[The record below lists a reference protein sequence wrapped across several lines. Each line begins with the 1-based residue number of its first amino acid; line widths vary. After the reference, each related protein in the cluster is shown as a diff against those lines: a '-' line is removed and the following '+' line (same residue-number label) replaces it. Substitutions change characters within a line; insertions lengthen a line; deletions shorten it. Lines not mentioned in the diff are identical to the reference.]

1 MNLAYRDIRHKLGRF
16 LLTCLGLSL
25 LLGTVLSMIGIYRG
39 LVDDALALVR
49 TPAADVWVVEAGTRG
64 PFAESSRLS
73 GETREAVARIAGVIA
88 AGSITYQSIE
98 AIQGGRKTR
107 IYVVGYEPGRLG
119 GPSQLI
125 DGRMIARSHFE
136 AVADRRSGLQVGDRL
151 PLGHDVFTI
160 VGVTDNQIA
169 SGGDPVVYM
178 TLLDSQKLQFDLE
191 PAAARQEQQRQLAA
205 GRAPI
210 VETDTVNAIVA
221 RVAPGVR
228 PEAVSEAIRRW
239 KHLSAMTQIEQENV
253 LVQSVVERAKRQI
266 GLFTGILLT
275 VSAVIIALII
285 YTMTMD
291 KLREIATLKLIGAP
305 DRTIIGLIVQQAL
318 AMGTIG
324 FLAGAALIATVKDH
338 FPRRVILEPQDGLML
353 AGAVLLVCVLASG
366 LGVRLALKTDPAT
379 ALGS

>member
-16 LLTCLGLSL
+16 LLTCVGLSL

-49 TPAADVWVVEAGTRG
+49 APAADVWVVEAGTRG

-73 GETREAVARIAGVIA
+73 GDTREAIARIAGVTA
-88 AGSITYQSIE
+88 AGSVTYQSIE
-98 AIQGGRKTR
+98 AIHRGRKMR
-107 IYVVGYEPGRLG
+107 VYVVGYEPGRLG
-119 GPSQLI
+119 GPSHLVA
-125 DGRMIARSHFE
+125 GRMIARSHFE
-136 AVADRRSGLQVGDRL
+136 AVADRRAGLAIGDRL
-151 PLGHDVFTI
+151 PLGRDSFTI
-160 VGVTDNQIA
+160 VGLTDDQIA
-169 SGGDPVVYM
+169 SGGDPVIYV

-191 PAAARQEQQRQLAA
+191 PASARQEEQRRIAA
-205 GRAPI
+205 GRTPG
-210 VETDTVNAIVA
+210 VETDTVNAVVA
-221 RVAPGVR
+221 KVGPGVR
-228 PEAVSEAIRRW
+228 PEAVADAVQRW
-239 KHLSAMTQIEQENV
+239 KHLSAMTQVEQEAI
-253 LVQSVVERAKRQI
+253 LLQSVVERARRQI

-275 VSAVIIALII
+275 VSAVIIALIL

-305 DRTIIGLIVQQAL
+305 DRTIVGLIVQQAL
-318 AMGTIG
+318 AMGAVG
-324 FLAGAALIATVKDH
+324 FAVGAAIIAAVKDH

-379 ALGS
+379 ALGG